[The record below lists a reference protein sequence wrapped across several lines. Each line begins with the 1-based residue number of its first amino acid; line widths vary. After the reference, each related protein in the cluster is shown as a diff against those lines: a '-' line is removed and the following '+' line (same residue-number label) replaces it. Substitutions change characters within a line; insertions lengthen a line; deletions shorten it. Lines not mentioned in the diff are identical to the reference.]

1 MQLPDNLASF
11 SEYFNKLPQVQIAKA
26 ISLIILLYIA
36 YLLAQITWQ
45 LVPIEQTPTIS
56 IQDSPSSQS
65 SSSPS
70 RFNVERFISLNIFGQ
85 YNTEQ
90 VVEALP
96 EVQDAPETKLNLTLS
111 GVVAASDPKKAAAII
126 EHNGKQQTYG
136 VGDKIINTRAQ
147 LHQVYADRVILK
159 QSGRVE
165 TLMLDGF
172 DYNKQPKPSVIKA
185 SSNRDKNRASSTK
198 SRPNRSTV
206 KRGQAVDQRNNAE
219 LSKAMKALKTDIASN
234 PGKLSDYLKIS
245 PKRAQGKI
253 QGYRLMP
260 GKDPA
265 FFRASGLKS
274 GDVAVQ
280 MNGLDLSIPSESA
293 QALKL
298 LRETSDLALLVD
310 RNGELTEILF
320 SIAP

>member
-11 SEYFNKLPQVQIAKA
+11 GEYFNKLPQAQIAKV
-26 ISLIILLYIA
+26 ISLIIGLYIA

-45 LVPIEQTPTIS
+45 LVPVQQTPALT
-56 IQDSPSSQS
+56 SQMTS
-65 SSSPS
+65 GAASATPATT
-70 RFNVERFISLNIFGQ
+70 FNVEGFVALNIFGR
-85 YNTEQ
+85 YNATE

-96 EVQDAPETKLNLTLS
+96 QVQEAPETKLNLTLS
-111 GVVAASDPKKAAAII
+111 GVVAASDPKVAAAII
-126 EHNGKQQTYG
+126 ENSGKQETYG
-136 VGDKIINTRAQ
+136 VGDKIKGTRAQ

-159 QSGRVE
+159 QSGRME
-165 TLMLDGF
+165 TLMLEGF
-172 DYNKQPKPSVIKA
+172 DFKQQPRPAVIKPL
-185 SSNRDKNRASSTK
+185 SRADEKRAQPSARATSTTA
-198 SRPNRSTV
+198 R
-206 KRGQAVDQRNNAE
+206 RGQTVDQRNNKQ
-219 LSKAMKALKTDIASN
+219 LSKAVKALKTDIAAN

-253 QGYRLMP
+253 HGYRLLP
-260 GKDPA
+260 GKNPE
-265 FFRASGLKS
+265 FFKASGLKS

-280 MNGLDLSIPSESA
+280 MNGLDLTNPSESA
-293 QALKL
+293 QALRL